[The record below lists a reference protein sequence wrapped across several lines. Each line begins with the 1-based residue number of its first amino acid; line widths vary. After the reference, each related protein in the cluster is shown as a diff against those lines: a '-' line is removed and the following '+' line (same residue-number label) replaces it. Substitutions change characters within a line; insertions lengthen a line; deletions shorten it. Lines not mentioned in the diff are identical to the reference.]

1 MEQPDFAVG
10 SIEHACMI
18 LSKLESKKSGKNE
31 DETKVTLKL
40 DKSYLQLVELY
51 LDLDQVQQSKNIINT
66 IESRLESV
74 CKSQAYA
81 YRIMNDLANVLKKYN
96 NHELSICYY
105 KKALLCMK
113 KRYKNKYI

>member
-40 DKSYLQLVELY
+40 DKSYL
-51 LDLDQVQQSKNIINT
+51 
-66 IESRLESV
+66 
-74 CKSQAYA
+74 
-81 YRIMNDLANVLKKYN
+81 
-96 NHELSICYY
+96 
-105 KKALLCMK
+105 
-113 KRYKNKYI
+113 